1 MTLTLYQIT
10 DRYQEALLLLSDPE
24 LPPEVVNDTLDA
36 IEGEFENKALAV
48 AAFIGNLELEASA
61 VREVEERMKRRRH
74 ALDARAESLRGY
86 LHFHMERLELKQ
98 LKSAEL
104 TVKIKRNPPRVV
116 IDNEASLP
124 DEYKELELTLKVR
137 KQLVQKALG
146 EGRPVPGAHLEATTR
161 LDIR

>member
-48 AAFIGNLELEASA
+48 AAFIGNLELEAAA
-61 VREVEERMKRRRH
+61 VHEVEDRMTKRRK
-74 ALDARAESLRGY
+74 ALEGRAESLRGY

-116 IDNEASLP
+116 IDNETLLP
-124 DEYKELELTLKVR
+124 DEYKEVELKLTVR
-137 KQLVQKALG
+137 KSLVQKALG
-146 EGRPVPGAHLEATTR
+146 EGREVAGAHLEASTR

>member
-24 LPPEVVNDTLDA
+24 LPPEVINDTLDA
-36 IEGEFENKALAV
+36 IEGEFESKALAV

-61 VREVEERMKRRRH
+61 VREVEDRMTRRRK
-74 ALDARAESLRGY
+74 ALEGRAESLREY
-86 LHFHMERLELKQ
+86 LHIHMQRLKVQEV
-98 LKSAEL
+98 KSAEI

-116 IDNEASLP
+116 IDNEALLP
-124 DEYKELELTLKVR
+124 DDYKEVELTLKVR

-146 EGRPVPGAHLEATTR
+146 EGRTVPGAHLESSTR

>member
-24 LPPEVVNDTLDA
+24 LPPEVINDTLDA
-36 IEGEFENKALAV
+36 IEGEFESKALAV
-48 AAFIGNLELEASA
+48 AAFIGNLELEAAA
-61 VREVEERMKRRRH
+61 VREVEERMTRRRK
-74 ALDARAESLRGY
+74 ALEGRAESLREY
-86 LHFHMERLELKQ
+86 LHFHMQRLNMQ
-98 LKSAEL
+98 VVKSAEI

-116 IDNEASLP
+116 IDNEVLLP
-124 DEYKELELTLKVR
+124 DDYKELELTLKVR

-146 EGRPVPGAHLEATTR
+146 EGRTVPGAHLEASTR

>member
-61 VREVEERMKRRRH
+61 VREVEDRMTRRRK
-74 ALDARAESLRGY
+74 ALESRAESLREY
-86 LHFHMERLELKQ
+86 LHLHMQRLNMQ
-98 LKSAEL
+98 VLKSAEI

-116 IDNEASLP
+116 IDNEALLP
-124 DEYKELELTLKVR
+124 DDYKEVELTLKVR

-146 EGRPVPGAHLEATTR
+146 EGHTVPGAHLESSTR

>member
-24 LPPEVVNDTLDA
+24 LPPEVVDDTLDA
-36 IEGEFENKALAV
+36 IEGEFESKALAV

-61 VREVEERMKRRRH
+61 VREVEERMTKRRK
-74 ALDARAESLRGY
+74 ALESRAESLREY
-86 LHFHMERLELKQ
+86 LHLQMQRLNVQ
-98 LKSAEL
+98 TVKSAEL

-116 IDNEASLP
+116 IDNEALLP
-124 DEYKELELTLKVR
+124 DDYKEVELTLKVR

-146 EGRPVPGAHLEATTR
+146 EGRTVPGAHLESTTR

>member
-1 MTLTLYQIT
+1 MTLTLYEIT

-36 IEGEFENKALAV
+36 IEGEFESKALAV
-48 AAFIGNLELEASA
+48 AAFIGNLELEAAA
-61 VREVEERMKRRRH
+61 VREVEDRMTRRRK
-74 ALDARAESLRGY
+74 ALEGRAESLREY
-86 LHFHMERLELKQ
+86 LHLHMQRLKVQ
-98 LKSAEL
+98 MVKSAEL

-146 EGRPVPGAHLEATTR
+146 EGRTVPGAHLEASTR

>member
-48 AAFIGNLELEASA
+48 AAFIGNLELEAAA
-61 VREVEERMKRRRH
+61 VREVEDRMTRRRK
-74 ALDARAESLRGY
+74 ALEGRAESLREY
-86 LHFHMERLELKQ
+86 LHIHMQRLNVQ
-98 LKSAEL
+98 VLKSAEI

-116 IDNEASLP
+116 IDSEASLP

-161 LDIR
+161 IDIR